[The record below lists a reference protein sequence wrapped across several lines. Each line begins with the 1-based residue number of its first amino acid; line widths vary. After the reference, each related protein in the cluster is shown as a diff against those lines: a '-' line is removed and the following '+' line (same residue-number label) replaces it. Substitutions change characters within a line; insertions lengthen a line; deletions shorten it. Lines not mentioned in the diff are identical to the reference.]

1 MKNTLILSAF
11 AALLFAS
18 CGEANNNTKEETSTT
33 TPKQTLLDDTD
44 STIASNGVFI
54 PIAEANTMIKSY
66 LNSVNYP
73 SQDSSLHS
81 LIVDANALRAY
92 LNGNTSITK
101 LKLMF
106 AHTQTA
112 IAEGYC
118 GYKPG
123 ALTII
128 LAGYDDSGNYV
139 YRNAGSGPQVM
150 DNATACPSMCP
161 TAGSAISD
169 TLPNP

>member
-33 TPKQTLLDDTD
+33 TSKQTLLEDTD
-44 STIASNGVFI
+44 STTVPNGVFI

-92 LNGNTSITK
+92 LNSNTSITK
-101 LKLMF
+101 VKLMF
-106 AHTQTA
+106 AHTQAA
-112 IAEGYC
+112 ITEGYC

-139 YRNAGSGPQVM
+139 YRDGGSGPQVM
-150 DNATACPSMCP
+150 DNCMPCPSGCP
-161 TAGSAISD
+161 SSGTAVSD
-169 TLPNP
+169 TLPGL